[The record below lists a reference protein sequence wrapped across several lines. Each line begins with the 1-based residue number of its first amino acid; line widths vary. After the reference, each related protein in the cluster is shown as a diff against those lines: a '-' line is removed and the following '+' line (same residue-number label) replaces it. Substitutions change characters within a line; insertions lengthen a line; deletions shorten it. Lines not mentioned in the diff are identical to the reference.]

1 MQTEGFMV
9 TFKNCLNFKKRIYF
23 NFWGSNLIM
32 KMKKIISLCIFF
44 TVISTAFAEKKSFDV
59 KEIFTTFGGTVQSK
73 DIIVNGG
80 IGIDSTVIG
89 DISYYIPLMGV
100 SAEYTLQCGPCP
112 LGFGLF
118 TNYAGSKES
127 SFYTD
132 SLTGKAGNRII
143 EYNNNIAIGAL
154 VNYHFNLPVKHL
166 DVYAGPRAGVKL
178 NIIASS
184 DRHADARTGKI
195 VTDKDTELKTSLY
208 IGGTLGASWYFTEKI
223 GANIEAGYPVFAKIS
238 ASVKF

>member
-1 MQTEGFMV
+1 MQIEGFMV

-118 TNYAGSKES
+118 ANYAGSKES
-127 SFYTD
+127 
-132 SLTGKAGNRII
+132 
-143 EYNNNIAIGAL
+143 
-154 VNYHFNLPVKHL
+154 
-166 DVYAGPRAGVKL
+166 
-178 NIIASS
+178 
-184 DRHADARTGKI
+184 
-195 VTDKDTELKTSLY
+195 
-208 IGGTLGASWYFTEKI
+208 
-223 GANIEAGYPVFAKIS
+223 
-238 ASVKF
+238 